1 MGRLRYLPERSSSGL
16 LPLAGDG
23 TCASSRTWR
32 LAAML
37 ALWYISSLLTSLSTK
52 AILRDFPYP
61 ITLAA
66 VQQALA
72 AALGWASLLRDG
84 SQRMSLLR
92 DRHLH
97 RSTLPV
103 ASVMV
108 ITLASYRWALMM
120 SSVSF
125 VHTVKTLGPV
135 FTIAFSH
142 ALLGERLP
150 ATRCLSVCPVILG
163 VALTSITE
171 AEFAMSGMLAILLS
185 TAGQA
190 LQSVLAKG
198 LLMERHVGKA
208 EFFAM
213 AALHAF
219 AMLLPLSLALDAW
232 RIRRH
237 PLPPAHTARILRW
250 LVLNGVCS
258 YVNRT
263 PAPACQSKLVPA
275 QPVALISRPS
285 HPRRVL
291 WAERA
296 RCDELSALARRR
308 ERDEAS
314 ERHHRGDGVPGQACD
329 AAARVRRGALRLRC
343 RRLPAPR
350 HVRQLERHLRAVRA
364 RATAAKRMCSSAR
377 RSVQGRWVAG
387 RSRDNPVGQ
396 QLVYVVEPE
405 WLTIPHTS
413 TARAT
418 EVRGG
423 HMCMYDILLYSS
435 ATGALCGGRASAS
448 PVGASV
454 DRARRPRVRGRVGC
468 RGAAERAKKW
478 TREPELRFR

>member
-263 PAPACQSKLVPA
+263 PAPAC
-275 QPVALISRPS
+275 
-285 HPRRVL
+285 
-291 WAERA
+291 
-296 RCDELSALARRR
+296 
-308 ERDEAS
+308 
-314 ERHHRGDGVPGQACD
+314 
-329 AAARVRRGALRLRC
+329 
-343 RRLPAPR
+343 
-350 HVRQLERHLRAVRA
+350 
-364 RATAAKRMCSSAR
+364 
-377 RSVQGRWVAG
+377 
-387 RSRDNPVGQ
+387 
-396 QLVYVVEPE
+396 
-405 WLTIPHTS
+405 
-413 TARAT
+413 
-418 EVRGG
+418 
-423 HMCMYDILLYSS
+423 
-435 ATGALCGGRASAS
+435 
-448 PVGASV
+448 
-454 DRARRPRVRGRVGC
+454 
-468 RGAAERAKKW
+468 
-478 TREPELRFR
+478 